1 MADSTKVFRYK
12 EYADDG
18 RKGNM
23 AESIVEIL
31 AEHAEQSPDKICVAD
46 LAGECTYAEMWE
58 QVKKVAW
65 ELGAMEIKKGDC
77 VMVECT
83 QDAGFLICGM
93 ACELC
98 GAVFVPVE
106 HRVSEERAKN
116 ILQDTEAELFI
127 CSTRYE
133 LSVTMVSLKEL
144 LAKSRK
150 DESAPATFIFPR
162 AEDTAEILYTTGTT
176 GVSKGIEMT
185 NGSNIALAE
194 NIKYGTEM
202 KEDNVELI
210 PLPLSHSHGLR
221 CCYANILNGSSVVL
235 IEGVLWVKQV
245 FELIKKHKVTA
256 MDVSPSAILFLEK
269 LAEGKL
275 SEISQ
280 QIDYIQVG
288 TEALQE
294 HVKEMLMSYFP
305 AARLY
310 NFYGSTESG
319 RSCVLDFN
327 RDKKKAGCIGR
338 PARNAVFMVTDE
350 KRQPIESSEQNM
362 GLLASA
368 GAMNMKG
375 YWRQPELTS
384 QVMQDGYVFTNDLG
398 YIDEDG
404 YVYTLGRRDD
414 VINCNGI
421 KISPDEIE
429 ESVGKYEKVIDCACV
444 PKEDMISGQV
454 PKLFVV
460 VQDKQ
465 DFHKKE
471 LFDFL
476 RKYIDGNKM
485 PREIEII
492 DEIPRTYN
500 GKIQRAKLLEK
511 K

>member
-1 MADSTKVFRYK
+1 MV
-12 EYADDG
+12 
-18 RKGNM
+18 
-23 AESIVEIL
+23 ESIVEIL
-31 AEHAEQSPDKICVAD
+31 AGHAKHSPDKICVAD
-46 LAGECTYAEMWE
+46 PAGEHTYAKMWE
-58 QVKKVAW
+58 KVKKAAW
-65 ELGAMEIKKGDC
+65 GLGAMEINKGDR

-83 QDAGFLICGM
+83 QDAGFLICGL

-98 GAVFVPVE
+98 GAIFVPVE
-106 HRVSEERAKN
+106 HRISEKRANN
-116 ILQDTEAELFI
+116 ILKDTEAGLFI
-127 CSTRYE
+127 CSTGYE
-133 LSVTMVSLKEL
+133 LPVAMISAEGL
-144 LAKSRK
+144 LAKRK
-150 DESAPATFIFPR
+150 RDGPVSTPFAFPK

-176 GVSKGIEMT
+176 GTSKGIEVT
-185 NGSNIALAE
+185 NKSNIALAE

-221 CCYANILNGSSVVL
+221 CCYANILNGSTVVL

-245 FELIKKHKVTA
+245 FELIEKYKVTA

-275 SEISQ
+275 AEISR

-288 TEALQE
+288 TEALKE

-362 GLLASA
+362 GLLATA

-375 YWRQPELTS
+375 YWRQPELTG
-384 QVMQDGYVFTNDLG
+384 QVMRDGYVFTNDLG

-429 ESVGKYEKVIDCACV
+429 ENAGKYEKIIDCACV

-465 DFHKKE
+465 EFQKKE

-500 GKIQRAKLLEK
+500 GKIQRAKLLK
-511 K
+511 KN

>member
-1 MADSTKVFRYK
+1 
-12 EYADDG
+12 
-18 RKGNM
+18 M

-31 AEHAEQSPDKICVAD
+31 AEHAKRNPDKICVASP
-46 LAGECTYAEMWE
+46 AGEHTYARMWE

-65 ELGAMEIKKGDC
+65 ELGAMGIRKGTC

-83 QDAGFLICGM
+83 QDAGFLICGL
-93 ACELC
+93 ACGLC

-116 ILQDTEAELFI
+116 ILKDTEAGLFI
-127 CSTRYE
+127 CSTRYG
-133 LSVTMVSLKEL
+133 LPVTMVSSEEL
-144 LAKSRK
+144 LTKRK
-150 DESAPATFIFPR
+150 RDGPASTAFVFPQ

-185 NGSNIALAE
+185 NRSNIALAE
-194 NIKYGTEM
+194 NVKYGTEM

-221 CCYANILNGSSVVL
+221 CCYANMLNGSTVVL

-245 FELIKKHKVTA
+245 FELIKKYKVTA

-275 SEISQ
+275 SEISR

-305 AARLY
+305 SARLY

-350 KRQPIESSEQNM
+350 KRRPIESSEQNM
-362 GLLASA
+362 GLLATA

-375 YWRQPELTS
+375 YWRQPGLTS
-384 QVMQDGYVFTNDLG
+384 QVMGNGYVFTNDLG

-404 YVYTLGRRDD
+404 YIYTLGRRDD
-414 VINCNGI
+414 IINCNGI

-429 ESVGKYEKVIDCACV
+429 ESAGKYEQIIDCACV
-444 PKEDMISGQV
+444 PKEDMMSGQV

-460 VQDKQ
+460 VRDKQ
-465 DFHKKE
+465 DFQEKE
-471 LFDFL
+471 LFGFL
-476 RKYIDGNKM
+476 RKHIDGNKM
-485 PREIEII
+485 PREIEVI

-500 GKIQRAKLLEK
+500 GKIQRVKLMERNK
-511 K
+511 Q